1 MLEGECYGLAEAS
14 KAPVLKVY
22 SAACGS
28 TGNWQDF
35 KRGKDTEGM
44 APKEIWAPLLLL
56 FLSLEPSSPFPH
68 PITGRMAR
76 GGEDSVALSPPCAE
90 RNLQNSKFKTAQV

>member
-1 MLEGECYGLAEAS
+1 MFKYSKVLEGECYGLAEAY

-44 APKEIWAPLLLL
+44 AQKEIWGPPAPPFPFSRAFFPL
-56 FLSLEPSSPFPH
+56 SSPYH
-68 PITGRMAR
+68 RKNGQRWR
-76 GGEDSVALSPPCAE
+76 GFCSSVTTLC
-90 RNLQNSKFKTAQV
+90 